1 MAITA
6 WSTSDLLVCQLQTE
20 LLEHAPEMRSSQ
32 KSKSQTSLKLHQ
44 E

>member
-20 LLEHAPEMRSSQ
+20 LLEHAPETHSSPR
-32 KSKSQTSLKLHQ
+32 LGD
-44 E
+44 EG